1 MIALSNFF
9 VYSPAAVVV
18 QIDDNFSN
26 FANSDTLNPLLQ
38 ESDSI
43 QDVIDNQS
51 YNETDNK
58 EGIFNNCVV
67 YHHVE
72 FATLF
77 RRCYRESCCE
87 VESQF

>member
-51 YNETDNK
+51 YDETENK

-67 YHHVE
+67 YHHFE

-87 VESQF
+87 IESQF